1 MTVCAREIMTRAVV
15 TVTPETP
22 LEAARSLLTSH
33 HFSALPVVDDGH
45 HLVGILTTWDL
56 LRARSHDPAAR
67 TVGAVMTSGPL
78 WMSAGADVRVIAR
91 RLRHYGP
98 WRAMPI
104 VEHGVLVG
112 IVTRGDLVRRPD
124 RGGLLARV
132 RHLVDRSRPGRHDQ
146 DDRRRAGR
154 DRDRDRDDEPHRG
167 TRVAEVM
174 TPRDDLVVA
183 REHTS
188 ADDVRPLLADNRLT
202 ALPVI
207 DDDEHVVGMIGEA
220 DLVPTGLS
228 GRREPRPHT
237 VGEAMTVGA
246 IAVRDDVELEKVAR
260 AMVEQRLRLL
270 PVVDHDDR
278 LAGVVSRGD
287 LLRALPAGEPA
298 SDPGRTARIDGT
310 RARGAGTAGRVPTA
324 TAADQE
330 GPR

>member
-1 MTVCAREIMTRAVV
+1 MMVCAREIMTRAVV

-33 HFSALPVVDDGH
+33 HVSALPVVDEAH
-45 HLVGILTTWDL
+45 HLVGIVTTWDL
-56 LRARSHDPAAR
+56 LRARSNDPAAR

-78 WMSAGADVRVIAR
+78 WMSAGADVRVVAR

-112 IVTRGDLVRRPD
+112 IVTRGDLVRRPV

-132 RHLVDRSRPGRHDQ
+132 RHLFDRTPPER
-146 DDRRRAGR
+146 DDREPRRRA
-154 DRDRDRDDEPHRG
+154 DRYGDDEPRRG

-188 ADDVRPLLADNRLT
+188 ADEVRPLLADNRLT
-202 ALPVI
+202 AVPVI
-207 DDDEHVVGMIGEA
+207 DDDDHVVGMIGEA

-228 GRREPRPHT
+228 GRREPHPRT
-237 VGEAMTVGA
+237 VGDAMTVGA
-246 IAVRDDVELEKVAR
+246 IAVRDEVELEKAAR

-287 LLRALPAGEPA
+287 LLRALPAAEPA
-298 SDPGRTARIDGT
+298 T
-310 RARGAGTAGRVPTA
+310 
-324 TAADQE
+324 
-330 GPR
+330 